1 MFPVNSLSM
10 AAPTAVRLDGK
21 AAAALAALSA
31 SAFAYVTA
39 ENLPVGLLPELEA
52 GLGRS
57 PAQIG
62 ALVTAYGAVI
72 VVLSIPL
79 TRAARGL
86 DRRLL
91 LSGLLAAFA
100 LLTLASGVAPGYDAL
115 LSARVATAASQ
126 AVFWSLVVPTAA
138 ALVPAE
144 LRGRAMS
151 LVFGGASVGVVV
163 GVPAGTWLGQVGGWR
178 LPFLALG
185 GVGLM
190 VAFSLLRLLPDAR
203 AGSSHEP
210 GGADAPVPA
219 PSPGGQPSV
228 RAYAVLA
235 VVTVLGTG
243 GAFIGYTYITTF
255 LGQVTHLSASSAG
268 PALLARGVA
277 GLVGV
282 AVGGM
287 VIDRFPGAALSM
299 FVALQAAAMAG
310 LAVFGTS
317 AVVAVTLW
325 ALTGLAFSGFST
337 ALASRLLVDAPG
349 DPALASAGI
358 STAVNVGIT
367 VGALAGGLL
376 VGNLGAR
383 STVVVG
389 SILSVAAVATRRLAT
404 RPSRVGRAV

>member
-1 MFPVNSLSM
+1 M
-10 AAPTAVRLDGK
+10 
-21 AAAALAALSA
+21 
-31 SAFAYVTA
+31 
-39 ENLPVGLLPELEA
+39 
-52 GLGRS
+52 
-57 PAQIG
+57 
-62 ALVTAYGAVI
+62 
-72 VVLSIPL
+72 
-79 TRAARGL
+79 
-86 DRRLL
+86 
-91 LSGLLAAFA
+91 
-100 LLTLASGVAPGYDAL
+100 
-115 LSARVATAASQ
+115 
-126 AVFWSLVVPTAA
+126 
-138 ALVPAE
+138 
-144 LRGRAMS
+144 RGR
-151 LVFGGASVGVVV
+151 G
-163 GVPAGTWLGQVGGWR
+163 PA
-178 LPFLALG
+178 P
-185 GVGLM
+185 
-190 VAFSLLRLLPDAR
+190 SR
-203 AGSSHEP
+203 AGRP
-210 GGADAPVPA
+210 PPVPA

-228 RAYAVLA
+228 PAYAVLA

-268 PALLARGVA
+268 PALLARGAA

-282 AVGGM
+282 AVGGI

-299 FVALQAAAMAG
+299 FVSLQAAAMAG

-317 AVVAVTLW
+317 AVIAVTLW

-376 VGNLGAR
+376 LGNLGAR

-404 RPSRVGRAV
+404 RPCRVGRAV